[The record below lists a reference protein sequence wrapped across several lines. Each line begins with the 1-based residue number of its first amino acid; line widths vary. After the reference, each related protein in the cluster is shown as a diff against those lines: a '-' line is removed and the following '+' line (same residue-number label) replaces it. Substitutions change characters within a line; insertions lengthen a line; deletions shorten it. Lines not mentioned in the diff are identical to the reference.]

1 VLSYFSNFRWFKLRN
16 VFLYDATMKSFFAA
30 ALEYLSYGLSLP
42 ERSLRSLAALVGGT
56 TSLLTNSL
64 LPDSLRGT
72 TTYRVTVGLFQKF
85 LVEKMAG
92 IQKEA
97 QEENVKLKDKFV
109 QRKLLGN
116 VLEAAGLLTMRFSP
130 LWVLAI
136 AGDAAGG
143 SKVFLNRLVAH
154 LKANAVIDKN
164 AQPKE
169 LVDVLEAIQSA
180 TDKSAVALDQPPLSR
195 EELAQLAD
203 EMKESYSKVLTTS
216 VDLIPDLSKVWDDIE
231 QTSQREKVSLEKLMG
246 VLVFEAASF
255 VEKSVGTVA
264 AVGKTGVE
272 LFDENIIQSYKKT
285 LERIHVEGVD
295 GYIANQFQPFWENAK
310 GHFKFGK
317 KTWLERKLI
326 GQS

>member
-1 VLSYFSNFRWFKLRN
+1 
-16 VFLYDATMKSFFAA
+16 MKSLFTS

-56 TSLLTNSL
+56 TSLLTYSL

-72 TTYRVTVGLFQKF
+72 TTYRVTVGLFQTF
-85 LVEKMAG
+85 LLEKMAG
-92 IQKEA
+92 MQKEA
-97 QEENVKLKDKFV
+97 EGVEVHLKDKFV

-116 VLEAAGLLTMRFSP
+116 ALEAAGLLTMRFSP

-143 SKVFLNRLVAH
+143 SKVFLNRLVGH
-154 LKANAVIDKN
+154 LKQNDVIDEN

-169 LVDVLEAIQSA
+169 LVDVLEAVQNA
-180 TDKSAVALDQPPLSR
+180 TDKSATALDQPPLSR

-216 VDLIPDLSKVWDDIE
+216 VDLIPDLTKIWDDIE

-246 VLVFEAASF
+246 MMVFEAASF

-272 LFDENIIQSYKKT
+272 LFDETIIQSYKKT
-285 LERIHVEGVD
+285 LERVSAEGVE
-295 GYIANQFQPFWENAK
+295 GYIANHFQPFLENAK
-310 GHFKFGK
+310 GHFDIGK
-317 KTWLERKLI
+317 KTWLERKLT
-326 GQS
+326 GQ